1 MKAFVT
7 GGAGYV
13 GSHLVD
19 LLVKEKHQVVVY
31 DNLSTGTLDN
41 IDRAVK
47 FETVKFVYGDILDPV
62 RLCEH
67 MYGADVVFHVAANA
81 DIRNGLKHPRHD
93 LEQNIIGTHN
103 VLEAMRGVGCEHIAF
118 TSTCSVYGEQT
129 VTPIPENPP
138 FPTQTSLYSASKVA
152 GEALIQAYCE
162 GYGFQSYIT
171 RHVGMVGERYAHGHL
186 IDFFHRI
193 QETGKLKILGDGT
206 LRKSY
211 LYVGD
216 AVRGILTAVQ
226 EGRDKINIY
235 NLGSEEVWTVRQ
247 SAEAVCEE
255 MGLSADAVETS
266 EGLRGWVGDNNYI
279 KLDSSRIR
287 ALGWEPQVSV
297 REGIHRTIAYLKERY
312 AVTG

>member
-1 MKAFVT
+1 MKAFIT

-19 LLVKEKHQVVVY
+19 LLIREGHHVLVY
-31 DNLSTGTLDN
+31 DNLGTGTLDN
-41 IDRAVK
+41 LFRVEDSVR
-47 FETVKFVYGDILDPV
+47 FTFVRGDILDPV
-62 RLCEH
+62 RLRQY
-67 MYGADVVFHVAANA
+67 MYGADVVFHIAANA

-103 VLEAMRGVGCEHIAF
+103 VLEAMRGVGCKRIAF
-118 TSTCSVYGEQT
+118 TSTCSVYGESP
-129 VTPIPENPP
+129 VCPIPEDPP
-138 FPTQTSLYSASKVA
+138 FPVQTSLYSASKVA

-216 AVRGILTAVQ
+216 AVRGILTAVEKGQ
-226 EGRDKINIY
+226 DKINIF
-235 NLGSEEVWTVRQ
+235 NLGSEEVWTVLQ

-255 MGLSADAVETS
+255 MGADPDAVETS

-297 REGIHRTIAYLKERY
+297 REGIHRTVAYLKERY
-312 AVTG
+312 AVRG